1 MKVVITGGTGFVGTN
16 LSRHLLARGHDVK
29 ILDDLSSGLES
40 NVPDGAQFIKGTI
53 VDAQLVKQTIA
64 GADAVVHLGARGSVP
79 RSIKNPIATHEVNAT
94 GTLNVL
100 EGARAANAHYLFS
113 SSSSV
118 YGANIALPK
127 NEEMVLK
134 PLTPYAASKMAGE
147 ALSLAYAKSY
157 NLPVTT
163 FRFFNIFGPWQRPDH
178 AYAAVIPKWIWQAM
192 EKQEIIVHGDGE
204 QTRDF
209 TSAATAVA
217 VITSALENKITRPEP
232 VNLAF
237 GNRISLNEI
246 VKDLQGYFP
255 DLKIKHIETR
265 PGDVKDSQNQ
275 PTLIKS
281 LFPDVT
287 PQSFKDALLETKN
300 WLAENSSKILNG
312 PAATD

>member
-1 MKVVITGGTGFVGTN
+1 M
-16 LSRHLLARGHDVK
+16 
-29 ILDDLSSGLES
+29 
-40 NVPDGAQFIKGTI
+40 
-53 VDAQLVKQTIA
+53 
-64 GADAVVHLGARGSVP
+64 
-79 RSIKNPIATHEVNAT
+79 
-94 GTLNVL
+94 
-100 EGARAANAHYLFS
+100 
-113 SSSSV
+113 
-118 YGANIALPK
+118 ALPK

-157 NLPVTT
+157 EIPVTT

-217 VITSALENKITRPEP
+217 VITSALENKITHPEP

-246 VKDLQGYFP
+246 LLDLREFFP
-255 DLKIKHIETR
+255 DMKIKHIETR
-265 PGDVKDSQNQ
+265 TGDVKDSQNQ
-275 PTLIKS
+275 PTLITS